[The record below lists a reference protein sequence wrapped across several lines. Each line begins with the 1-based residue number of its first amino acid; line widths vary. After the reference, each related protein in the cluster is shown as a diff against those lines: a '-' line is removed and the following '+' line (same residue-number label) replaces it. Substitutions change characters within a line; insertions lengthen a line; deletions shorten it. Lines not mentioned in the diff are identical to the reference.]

1 MGGQGSTRPR
11 ISVSMGACAYVCKAV
26 LLIACRRLG
35 GRREHGIPGLVNM
48 QLQHHFVQK
57 VSMCT
62 RTMHGKHRTHSYT
75 NMCIHPIPIHICTEL
90 HSHTHICIHTPDT
103 CIHLYTYAHIHTFTY
118 THLYIEAHI
127 YIHTYIQNPYIPKR
141 IYIHTYIYMHLYTID
156 INIDTALHI
165 YPYIHMHLHIN
176 TNIDTYSHVHVNTCL

>member
-26 LLIACRRLG
+26 LLIACRGLG
-35 GRREHGIPGLVNM
+35 FRREHGIPGLANM
-48 QLQHHFVQK
+48 QFQHHFVQK

-62 RTMHGKHRTHSYT
+62 RTMHGKNRTHSYT
-75 NMCIHPIPIHICTEL
+75 NMCIHPN
-90 HSHTHICIHTPDT
+90 THMHRT
-103 CIHLYTYAHIHTFTY
+103 TFTY
-118 THLYIEAHI
+118 THMYTHPRYLHTSIHI
-127 YIHTYIQNPYIPKR
+127 CSHTYFYIHTPIHRCTHLHSYIHTEPIDTQTH
-141 IYIHTYIYMHLYTID
+141 IYTHTYIYMHLYTID

-176 TNIDTYSHVHVNTCL
+176 SNIDTYSHVHVHTCI